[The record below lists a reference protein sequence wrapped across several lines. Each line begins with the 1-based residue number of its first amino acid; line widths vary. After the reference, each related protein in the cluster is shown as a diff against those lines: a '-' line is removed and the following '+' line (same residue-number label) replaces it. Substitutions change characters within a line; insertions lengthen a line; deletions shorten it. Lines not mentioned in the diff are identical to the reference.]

1 MIEHFLQLKT
11 YDCVFISILLA
22 FFLTCLSLKLF
33 MDKLPRD
40 GGRKYAINGN
50 LSKGK
55 PRGAGIIFIIIFTIL
70 TLLFIPFRVETLI
83 YLILIVCA
91 MISGYLD
98 DRSSTPWGEYLK
110 GIIDLVIAVSA
121 AFTFYNYNGS
131 DITIQLFHIHATLPP
146 ILFVI
151 LATIL
156 IWASINVTNCSDGVD
171 GLCGTLSLATLISM
185 FIFLERFRKDTDFVF
200 IILIFVSCLLGYLW
214 YNATPS
220 RLMMGDA
227 GSRAIGLFIAIT
239 ILYSKSPVAYL
250 PLAIVLI
257 FDGGLGLV
265 KVTLLR
271 FFKIHILRN
280 TLTPLHDN
288 LRKRRGWSDTQVV
301 FRLTIIQTIISFVY
315 IFIVTSTNG

>member
-40 GGRKYAINGN
+40 GGRKYAINGA

-83 YLILIVCA
+83 YLILIICA

-131 DITIQLFHIHATLPP
+131 DITIQLFQVHATLPP
-146 ILFVI
+146 ILFI
-151 LATIL
+151 LLATIL

-271 FFKIHILRN
+271 FFKIHILKN

-288 LRKRRGWSDTQVV
+288 LRKRHGWSDTQVV

-315 IFIVTSTNG
+315 LFIVTSTHG